1 MFSPYP
7 HRSLANGA
15 GFDMTTTDQA
25 NPSGLPAAITAYL
38 IWGLLPLYLKLLH
51 AVPPL
56 EFIGWRI
63 LFTVPVCLAIVA
75 VRRQGAELLAGLRSP
90 KVVGAL
96 LLSSL
101 LIGGNWLI
109 YIVAVQSDHVLAAS
123 LGYYINPL
131 INVLLGTLFLGERLS
146 RSQWL
151 AVAIA
156 ALGVSVLAW
165 GAQDMLWI
173 SLTLAGTFAFYG
185 LVRKLAPVASLPGL
199 TIETLLLAL
208 PAAITL
214 VVFGSGATDLH
225 FGHDVPLSLL
235 LAGTG
240 IVTAVPLLLFALA
253 ARRMD
258 YSALGFV
265 QFLAPTMQ
273 FIVSLTIFHEAL
285 RPIQLAAFVL
295 IWVAI
300 GVFTWDLVA
309 KRRAASSTQKLKPA
323 ATLPQGPGPKPV

>member
-1 MFSPYP
+1 MADERRVAAGMFSSYP
-7 HRSLANGA
+7 HRPLPKAPAST
-15 GFDMTTTDQA
+15 MTTTDQPR
-25 NPSGLPAAITAYL
+25 PSGLPAAVAAYL
-38 IWGLLPLYLKLLH
+38 IWGLLPIYLSFLN

-63 LFTVPVCLAIVA
+63 LFTLPVCLGIVA
-75 VRRQGAELLAGLRSP
+75 VRRQAPDVLAGLRNP
-90 KVVGAL
+90 KVLGAL
-96 LLSSL
+96 LASSL

-156 ALGVSVLAW
+156 AVGVSVLAW
-165 GAQDMLWI
+165 GAHDMLWI
-173 SLTLAGTFAFYG
+173 SLSLAGTFAFYG

-214 VVFGSGATDLH
+214 AIFGAGPADLH
-225 FGHDVPLSLL
+225 FGHETALSLL

-240 IVTAVPLLLFALA
+240 VVTAIPLLLFALA

-273 FIVSLTIFHEAL
+273 FIVGLTIFHETL

-300 GVFTWDLVA
+300 SVFTWDLVA
-309 KRRAASSTQKLKPA
+309 KAHKRKVART
-323 ATLPQGPGPKPV
+323 

>member
-1 MFSPYP
+1 
-7 HRSLANGA
+7 
-15 GFDMTTTDQA
+15 MTTTDQTQ
-25 NPSGLPAAITAYL
+25 PSGLPAAIGAYL
-38 IWGLLPLYLKLLH
+38 IWGLLPIYLKLLH

-63 LFTVPVCLAIVA
+63 LFTVPVCLGIVA

-90 KVVGAL
+90 KVLAAL
-96 LLSSL
+96 LASSL
-101 LIGGNWLI
+101 LIGANWLI
-109 YIVAVQSDHVLAAS
+109 YIIAVQSNHVLAAS

-131 INVLLGTLFLGERLS
+131 INVLLGTLFLREQLS

-156 ALGVSVLAW
+156 AVGVSVLAW
-165 GAQDMLWI
+165 GAHDMLWI
-173 SLTLAGTFAFYG
+173 SVSLAGTFAFYG
-185 LVRKLAPVASLPGL
+185 LVRKLAPVGSLPGL

-208 PAAITL
+208 PAAVTL
-214 VVFGSGATDLH
+214 MVFGSSPAGLH
-225 FGHDVPLSLL
+225 FGHEVTLSVL

-240 IVTAVPLLLFALA
+240 VATAVPLLLFALA

-273 FIVSLTIFHEAL
+273 FIVSLAVFGEAL

-309 KRRAASSTQKLKPA
+309 KRRAASAAQKLVPA
-323 ATLPQGPGPKPV
+323 AAEIRRVDREPV

>member
-1 MFSPYP
+1 
-7 HRSLANGA
+7 
-15 GFDMTTTDQA
+15 MTSTDQPP
-25 NPSGLPAAITAYL
+25 PSGLPAAIAAYL
-38 IWGLLPLYLKLLH
+38 IWGLMPLYLKLLH

-63 LFTVPVCLAIVA
+63 LFTVPVCLGIVA
-75 VRRQGAELLAGLRSP
+75 VRRQGRDLLAGLRSP
-90 KVVGAL
+90 KVLVAL
-96 LLSSL
+96 LASAL
-101 LIGGNWLI
+101 LIGCNWLI
-109 YIVAVQSDHVLAAS
+109 YIIAVQSDHVLAAS

-165 GAQDMLWI
+165 GARDMLWI
-173 SLTLAGTFAFYG
+173 SVTLAGSFAFYG
-185 LVRKLAPVASLPGL
+185 LVRKLAPVGSLPGL

-214 VVFGSGATDLH
+214 AVFGSGAANLH
-225 FGHDVPLSLL
+225 FGHEVPLSLL

-240 IVTAVPLLLFALA
+240 VVTAVPLLLFALA

-273 FIVSLTIFHEAL
+273 FIVSLTIFHEPL

-295 IWVAI
+295 IWLAI
-300 GVFTWDLVA
+300 GVFTWDLVT
-309 KRRAASSTQKLKPA
+309 KRRAASAGHKLVPA
-323 ATLPQGPGPKPV
+323 TEEIRRVDREPV

>member
-1 MFSPYP
+1 
-7 HRSLANGA
+7 
-15 GFDMTTTDQA
+15 MTTTDQPP
-25 NPSGLPAAITAYL
+25 PSGLPAAIAAYL

-51 AVPPL
+51 SVPAL

-63 LFTVPVCLAIVA
+63 LFTVPVCLGIVA
-75 VRRQGAELLAGLRSP
+75 VRRQGADLLAGLQSP
-90 KVVGAL
+90 KVLAAL
-96 LLSSL
+96 LVSAL
-101 LIGGNWLI
+101 LIAGNWLI
-109 YIVAVQSDHVLAAS
+109 YVIAVKSDHVLAAS

-131 INVLLGTLFLGERLS
+131 LNVLLGTVFLGERLT

-156 ALGVSVLAW
+156 AAGVSVLAW
-165 GAQDMLWI
+165 GAREMLWI
-173 SLTLAGTFAFYG
+173 SVSLAGSFAFYG
-185 LVRKLAPVASLPGL
+185 LVRKLAPVGSLPGL
-199 TIETLLLAL
+199 TIETLLLAV

-214 VVFGSGATDLH
+214 AMLGSGTGALH
-225 FGHDVPLSLL
+225 FGHAVPLSLL

-265 QFLAPTMQ
+265 QFLAPTIQ
-273 FIVSLTIFHEAL
+273 FIVGLTVFHEAL

-300 GVFTWDLVA
+300 GVFTWDLLT
-309 KRRAASSTQKLKPA
+309 KRRAASVERRLEPA
-323 ATLPQGPGPKPV
+323 VAEIRRVDREPV

>member
-1 MFSPYP
+1 
-7 HRSLANGA
+7 
-15 GFDMTTTDQA
+15 MTTTDSPR
-25 NPSGLPAAITAYL
+25 PSGLPAAIGAYL
-38 IWGLLPLYLKLLH
+38 IWGLLPIYLKLLH

-75 VRRQGAELLAGLRSP
+75 VRRQAADLLAGLRSP
-90 KVVGAL
+90 KVLGAL
-96 LLSSL
+96 LVSAL

-109 YIVAVQSDHVLAAS
+109 YIIAVQSDHVLAAS

-156 ALGVSVLAW
+156 AVGVSVLAW
-165 GAQDMLWI
+165 GAREMLWI
-173 SLTLAGTFAFYG
+173 SVSLAGTFAFYG
-185 LVRKLAPVASLPGL
+185 LVRKLAPVGSLPGL

-214 VVFGSGATDLH
+214 AVFVSSAAGLH
-225 FGHDVPLSLL
+225 FGHQVPLSLL

-273 FIVSLTIFHEAL
+273 FIVGLTIFGEAL

-295 IWVAI
+295 IWAAI
-300 GVFTWDLVA
+300 GVFTWDLIA
-309 KRRAASSTQKLKPA
+309 KRRAALAERVP
-323 ATLPQGPGPKPV
+323 L

>member
-1 MFSPYP
+1 
-7 HRSLANGA
+7 
-15 GFDMTTTDQA
+15 MTTTTAQPQ
-25 NPSGLPAAITAYL
+25 PSGLPAAIAAYL
-38 IWGLLPLYLKLLH
+38 IWGLLPIYLKLLDS
-51 AVPPL
+51 VPAL

-63 LFTVPVCLAIVA
+63 LFTVPVCLLIVA
-75 VRRQGAELLAGLRSP
+75 ARRQGADLLAALRSP
-90 KVVGAL
+90 KVLGAL
-96 LLSSL
+96 LISSL
-101 LIGGNWLI
+101 LIGANWLI
-109 YIVAVQSDHVLAAS
+109 YVIAVQSDHVLAAS

-156 ALGVSVLAW
+156 AIGVSVLAW
-165 GAQDMLWI
+165 GAREMLWI
-173 SLTLAGTFAFYG
+173 SLSLAGTFAFYG
-185 LVRKLAPVASLPGL
+185 LVRKLAPVGSLPGL

-214 VVFGSGATDLH
+214 AVFGAGGADLH
-225 FGHDVPLSLL
+225 FGHEVSTSLL

-240 IVTAVPLLLFALA
+240 VVTAVPLLLFALA

-265 QFLAPTMQ
+265 QFLAPTIQ
-273 FIVSLTIFHEAL
+273 FVIGLTIFHEAL
-285 RPIQLAAFVL
+285 RPIQLAAFML
-295 IWVAI
+295 IWLAI

-309 KRRAASSTQKLKPA
+309 KRRAASAAQALPPA
-323 ATLPQGPGPKPV
+323 SADIRRVDREPV